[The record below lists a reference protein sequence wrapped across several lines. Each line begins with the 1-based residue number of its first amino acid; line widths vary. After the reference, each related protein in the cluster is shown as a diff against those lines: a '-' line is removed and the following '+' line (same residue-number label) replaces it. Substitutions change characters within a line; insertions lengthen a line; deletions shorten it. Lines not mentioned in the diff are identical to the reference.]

1 MNYFVVSRSH
11 ESLQSDEFG
20 PQKLGGSKCGGSDSN
35 AEGMLRSGHKWGPVA
50 RHAESGM
57 DGLSPYSGSR
67 GLMVDLGGR
76 GGGGGEGRGSS
87 KGEKGGRLY
96 CTPDYVHCAV

>member
-11 ESLQSDEFG
+11 ESLQSDESG
-20 PQKLGGSKCGGSDSN
+20 SQKLGGRKCGGSDSN

-57 DGLSPYSGSR
+57 DGAPYSGSR

-76 GGGGGEGRGSS
+76 EGGEG
-87 KGEKGGRLY
+87 
-96 CTPDYVHCAV
+96 